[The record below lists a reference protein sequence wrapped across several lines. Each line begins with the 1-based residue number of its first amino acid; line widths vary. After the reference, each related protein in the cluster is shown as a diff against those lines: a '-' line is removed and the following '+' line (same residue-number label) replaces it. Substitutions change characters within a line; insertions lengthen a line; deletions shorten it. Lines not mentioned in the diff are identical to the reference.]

1 MRRWRHAAAL
11 LLLAAGWAHSAVA
24 ADKPAGKDQ
33 QKDPPGIVRMSA
45 DAQKGAGLKTA
56 PAVRRR
62 VTEPIQAPG
71 TILFDERHVARLRS
85 FAQGRVLRLLV
96 RPGDQVAVGQPLAEL
111 DIPGLT
117 DARDSLAAAQAAV
130 RQAQAEVQVAVAS
143 QRRGEMLAR
152 DGSVARAEAERRG
165 AETARARAAAD
176 TARAQV
182 AANEARVARLSPAP
196 GGSPGTGMLAS
207 PIAGVVVTVGVTPG
221 EVVDPAT
228 EAFTVAD
235 LSVMLVLMQ
244 VAEKDVPQVRVGD
257 AAMVRL
263 TTGPDRTWRGRVASV
278 GAELDPRTRTLPARV
293 ELANAD
299 GALRAGLFV
308 QVQVTSDQGRSST
321 EIPAAALQ
329 TVDDKPIAFVRA
341 GPDRFERRDLQ
352 LGVQRPD
359 WVEVR
364 AGLHEGEEVVTDGAF
379 ALKSIL
385 QKDLLGST
393 D

>member
-1 MRRWRHAAAL
+1 MRGWRCVAL
-11 LLLAAGWAHSAVA
+11 LLLAAPAWA
-24 ADKPAGKDQ
+24 ADKPANKDAP
-33 QKDPPGIVRMSA
+33 KDPPGVVRMSA

-56 PAVRRR
+56 HAERRR
-62 VTEPIQAPG
+62 VTEPVQAPG
-71 TILFDERHVARLRS
+71 TIMFDERHVARLRP

-96 RPGDQVAVGQPLAEL
+96 RPGDMVTAGQPLAEL
-111 DIPGLT
+111 DLPGLT
-117 DARDSLAAAQAAV
+117 DARDSLAASQAAL
-130 RQAQAEVQVAVAS
+130 RQAQAEVQVASAS

-165 AETARARAAAD
+165 AETARARAAVD

-182 AANEARVARLSPAP
+182 SANDARVARLSPAA
-196 GGSPGTGMLAS
+196 GSAPGTGMLTS
-207 PIAGVVVTVGVTPG
+207 PLAGVVVSLNLTPG
-221 EVVDPAT
+221 EVVDPTTDA
-228 EAFTVAD
+228 ATVAD
-235 LSVMLVLMQ
+235 LSVMLALMQ

-257 AAMVRL
+257 AAQVRL
-263 TTGPDRTWRGRVASV
+263 TTGPDRAWPGRVAAV

-299 GALRAGLFV
+299 GALRAGLFA
-308 QVQVTSDQGRSST
+308 QVQVTSDQGRSGT
-321 EIPAAALQ
+321 EIPAAAVQ
-329 TVDDKPIAFVRA
+329 TIDDKPIAFVRA
-341 GPDRFERRDLQ
+341 GPDRFERHDLQ

-364 AGLHEGEEVVTDGAF
+364 GGLNAGDEVVTDGAF

>member
-1 MRRWRHAAAL
+1 MRAWHGVAAM
-11 LLLAAGWAHSAVA
+11 LLAWPAWA
-24 ADKPAGKDQ
+24 ADKPDGKDKP
-33 QKDPPGIVRMSA
+33 KDPPGIVRMSA
-45 DAQKGAGLKTA
+45 DAQKGAELKTA
-56 PAVRRR
+56 SAERRQ
-62 VTEPIQAPG
+62 VTEPVQAPG
-71 TILFDERHVARLRS
+71 TVVFDERHVARLRP

-96 RPGDQVAVGQPLAEL
+96 RPGDQVAAGQPLAEL
-111 DIPGLT
+111 DIPVLT
-117 DARDSLAAAQAAV
+117 DARDGLAAAQAAL
-130 RQAQAEVQVAVAS
+130 RQAQAELQVATAS

-165 AETARARAAAD
+165 AETAKARAAVD

-182 AANEARVARLSPAP
+182 ATNETRMARLAPAS
-196 GGSPGTGMLAS
+196 GGAPGTGVLAS
-207 PIAGVVVTVGVTPG
+207 PIAGVVVSLGLTPG
-221 EVVDPAT
+221 EVVDTGTDA
-228 EAFTVAD
+228 ATVAD
-235 LSVMLVLMQ
+235 LSLMLVLMQ

-257 AAMVRL
+257 PAAVRL
-263 TTGPDRTWRGRVASV
+263 TTGPDRAWPGRIASI
-278 GAELDPRTRTLPARV
+278 GAEIDPRTRTLPARV
-293 ELANAD
+293 EIANVD

-308 QVQVTSDQGRSST
+308 QVQVTSDQGRSGT

-329 TVDDKPIAFVRA
+329 TIDDKPVVFVRA

-364 AGLHEGEEVVTDGAF
+364 AGVRAGEEVVTDGAF

>member
-1 MRRWRHAAAL
+1 MRGWFYAVP
-11 LLLAAGWAHSAVA
+11 LLLAAPAWA
-24 ADKPAGKDQ
+24 ADKPGNKDEP
-33 QKDPPGIVRMSA
+33 KDPPGIVRMSA

-56 PAVRRR
+56 HAERRR
-62 VTEPIQAPG
+62 VTEPVQAPG
-71 TILFDERHVARLRS
+71 TIMFDERHVARLRP

-96 RPGDQVAVGQPLAEL
+96 RPGDTMEAGQPLAEL

-117 DARDSLAAAQAAV
+117 DARDSLAAAQAAL
-130 RQAQAEVQVAVAS
+130 RQAQAEVQVASAS

-165 AETARARAAAD
+165 AETARARAAVD

-182 AANEARVARLSPAP
+182 SANDARVARLSPAA
-196 GGSPGTGMLAS
+196 GSAPGTGMLTS
-207 PIAGVVVTVGVTPG
+207 PIAGVVVSLNLTPG
-221 EVVDPAT
+221 EVVDPTTDA
-228 EAFTVAD
+228 ATVAD
-235 LSVMLVLMQ
+235 LSVMLALMQ

-257 AAMVRL
+257 AAVVRL
-263 TTGPDRTWRGRVASV
+263 TTGPDRAWPGRVAAV

-308 QVQVTSDQGRSST
+308 QVQVTSDQGRSGT
-321 EIPAAALQ
+321 EIPAAAVQ
-329 TVDDKPIAFVRA
+329 TIDDKPIAFLRA
-341 GPDRFERRDLQ
+341 GPERFERHDLQ

-364 AGLHEGEEVVTDGAF
+364 AGLNAGDEVVTEGAF